1 LFVGLASLPKLILAI
16 LGPPFGLTGYGAVG
30 DFVQAGAHYAGYPDT
45 LLTGPFFSF
54 QDVRYLYAFAISLV
68 LRLDADVRTMLYA
81 NILLN
86 AATGFAV
93 YWIAK
98 EMIDR
103 ETGLMAACLT
113 VLNWHLWWY
122 SQVVYDTS
130 LIVFLVTLSIG
141 LYYSTIRG
149 NKLSGAILPTVLF
162 ISFIANGVALILPL
176 LFATHYVLMRRW
188 TKQRPQLRGI
198 FVGLAL
204 AAVVLAAYLMVEV
217 AILSQLFGFELNNLR
232 LNRAPFS
239 FLRALTSLEF
249 YASKQAGMVSLP
261 LLIFAMLGLLISFR
275 KKRSEGLLLLLWIGS
290 LVTAF
295 SVLVIAVDDRYMA
308 AWEPALIVASA
319 WGMRALL
326 SGKKLWIVA
335 VLIGLSTVNTEAI
348 PLAKLFPF
356 SLRGYYP
363 APIRILEN
371 FKVPLDPELVKL
383 YATLTNFHPAF
394 AVRWYE
400 TTFLLSLAV
409 SIVVAFALARSTA
422 R

>member
-1 LFVGLASLPKLILAI
+1 VGLASLPKLILAI

-295 SVLVIAVDDRYMA
+295 SVLVIAVDDRYMV

-326 SGKKLWIVA
+326 PGKKLWIAA
-335 VLIGLSTVNTEAI
+335 VLVGLSTLNTEAI
-348 PLAKLFPF
+348 PLVKLFPF
-356 SLRGYYP
+356 SLRSYYP

-371 FKVPLDPELVKL
+371 FEVPLDPELVKL
-383 YATLTNFHPAF
+383 YATLTSFHPTF
-394 AVRWYE
+394 AVTWYE

-409 SIVVAFALARSTA
+409 SIVVAFALGRSSAAR
-422 R
+422 